1 MSKRGRNRVLVGDLD
16 YAGVTGKVYT
26 PAEGQSLPAV
36 AFGHD
41 WLHKIKDYHA
51 TLRHLASW
59 GIVVVAPDS
68 ETGPF
73 PNHRNLAA
81 DMESALQIA
90 AGVKLGAGN
99 ITVSPGKLGMI
110 GHGMGGGTAV
120 LGALDNQK
128 VAAVAAIYP
137 SVTAP
142 SAVQAARRIT
152 TPGLVIGAG
161 QEDIFNAG
169 NPAKLAHNWNGPVC
183 FRAIDKGSHAG
194 FTEDRLRKLAI
205 GTAAFQSGPTEIAR
219 GLVTGFLLAT
229 LNGDSTYAA
238 FADPEASA
246 KKVTSLVG
254 EDLAERA
261 GVTRDA

>member
-1 MSKRGRNRVLVGDLD
+1 M
-16 YAGVTGKVYT
+16 
-26 PAEGQSLPAV
+26 
-36 AFGHD
+36 
-41 WLHKIKDYHA
+41 
-51 TLRHLASW
+51 
-59 GIVVVAPDS
+59 
-68 ETGPF
+68 
-73 PNHRNLAA
+73 
-81 DMESALQIA
+81 
-90 AGVKLGAGN
+90 
-99 ITVSPGKLGMI
+99 
-110 GHGMGGGTAV
+110 
-120 LGALDNQK
+120 
-128 VAAVAAIYP
+128 
-137 SVTAP
+137 
-142 SAVQAARRIT
+142 
-152 TPGLVIGAG
+152 VIGAG

-229 LNGDSTYAA
+229 LNGDSTYDA

-246 KKVTSLVG
+246 KKVQSLVG